1 MNFKFCD
8 MKGLEIDDGIDLVE
22 FCYIL
27 DGNMLDKYLVKL
39 YLNFYIFYCCLLL
52 YSWLL

>member
-1 MNFKFCD
+1 MNFKLCD
-8 MKGLEIDDGIDLVE
+8 TKGLEIDDGIDPVE

-27 DGNMLDKYLVKL
+27 DGNMPDKYLVKL
-39 YLNFYIFYCCLLL
+39 YSNLYTFYCCLLL